1 MDQLIKEYSQIVY
14 NNQHGRYGIISYGV
28 RNHDNLDVVI
38 KQVEKSR
45 HLVYFTDG
53 TTPMEVGMLEYLKE
67 IDGVCQMIEWFESD
81 DEYVVV
87 MKRAHDY
94 IDLFDFI
101 GVHGDKLPEDMAL
114 TILNNL
120 LTIVLDID
128 GKNVVH
134 RDLKPDNILIH
145 KESLKLILIDFDS
158 ATFKRPH
165 DEPFKCFNGTRHYYP
180 PEYYITHTY
189 RAEPMTVWSL
199 GVILYEMIT
208 GYAPFQNKIQI
219 VNTCLDYKN
228 VSERIEQILRCTLMK
243 DSEQRYTFEEL
254 RSELTC
260 KS

>member
-1 MDQLIKEYSQIVY
+1 MDKVKKEYSQIVF
-14 NNQHGRYGIISYGV
+14 NNQHGHYGVISYGV

-45 HLVYFTDG
+45 NLVYFTDG
-53 TTPMEVGMLEYLKE
+53 TTPMEVGMLEYLKD
-67 IDGVCQMIEWFESD
+67 IDGVCQIIEWFDSD

-120 LTIVLDID
+120 VTIVLAVD

-134 RDLKPDNILIH
+134 RDLKPENILIH

-158 ATFKRPH
+158 ATFKRPN
-165 DEPFKCFNGTRHYYP
+165 DEPFKCFNGTVYYYP

-199 GVILYEMIT
+199 GVILYEMVT
-208 GYAPFQNKIQI
+208 GYSPFQNKVQI
-219 VNTCLDYKN
+219 INARVDYKI
-228 VSERIEQILRCTLMK
+228 VSERIERILRCTLMK
-243 DSEQRYTFEEL
+243 DSEQRYKLEEL
-254 RSELTC
+254 KADLIHES
-260 KS
+260 